1 MLDWILRVGAVLR
14 AMRTKA
20 TDAASLI
27 GKGKPAEAKIIEGY
41 LRVDYESLKSLWS
54 EQGLKHRDLDNLG
67 RHIRFGELNDYENIL
82 ARDIPQAEVIAENH
96 ARAQGETQAT
106 HGFEEM
112 LHPVVRNCSM
122 MLYTNGHYRESVIN
136 SIVAIFDLIR
146 ERTGLAQDGAALA
159 GEAFSLD
166 RARLVFSEIESESGK
181 SDQKGF
187 MQIIQGMYLGI
198 RNPKS
203 HSLAHDLDKEK
214 TAQYL
219 VFSSLIARRVTEAKV
234 IE

>member
-1 MLDWILRVGAVLR
+1 MLDWILRVGSLLR

-20 TDAASLI
+20 TDAAGLI
-27 GKGKPAEAKIIEGY
+27 SEGKPAEAKIIQGY
-41 LRVDYESLKSLWS
+41 LRADHESLKSLWS
-54 EQGLKHRDLDNLG
+54 EQGLKHRDLDDMS
-67 RHIRFGELNDYENIL
+67 RHIHFGELNDYEDIL
-82 ARDIPQAEVIAENH
+82 GRDIPQAEVIAENH
-96 ARAQGETQAT
+96 ARAKGETPAKL
-106 HGFEEM
+106 GFEKM
-112 LHPVVRNCSM
+112 LHPLIAKCSLQ
-122 MLYTNGHYRESVIN
+122 LYTDGHYRESVIN

-166 RARLVFSEIESESGK
+166 RARLIFSEIVSESGK

-203 HSLAHDLDKEK
+203 HSLDHDLDKEK

-219 VFSSLIARRVTEAKV
+219 IFSSLIARRVTEAKLAS
-234 IE
+234 

>member
-1 MLDWILRVGAVLR
+1 MLDWILRVGALLR

-20 TDAASLI
+20 TDAAGLI
-27 GKGKPAEAKIIEGY
+27 ARGKPEGATIIQGY
-41 LRVDYESLKSLWS
+41 LSADHQSLKALWS
-54 EQGLKHRDLDNLG
+54 EQGLGHRDLDEMG
-67 RHIRFGELNDYENIL
+67 RHIRFGEHNDYENL
-82 ARDIPQAEVIAENH
+82 LGRDIPRAEVIAEEH
-96 ARAQGETQAT
+96 ARAKGAASPML
-106 HGFEEM
+106 GFEQM
-112 LHPVVRNCSM
+112 LHPVVMNCSFQ
-122 MLYTNGHYRESVIN
+122 LYSDGHYRESVIN
-136 SIVAIFDLIR
+136 SIVGIFDLIR

-203 HSLAHDLDKEK
+203 HSLDHDLDKEK

-219 VFSSLIARRVTEAKV
+219 VFSSLIARRVSEAKFV
-234 IE
+234 